1 MSGAQATRRRG
12 LLGAIL
18 VLGAVAGGC
27 DERAPVEDAAGDARP
42 DAGAV
47 LDAGEPDAAFDGAA
61 PDAAV
66 DDADAAP
73 VEDAAPPAPDA
84 APTAD
89 AGLDPVDRP
98 LAGSGPWG
106 PAARIST
113 LDMPANADAARRA
126 GCLLRGPAV
135 GTKLYSILL
144 LAGGGLGAQVRP
156 GIGGRIELVLLM
168 RARGWPAGVAA
179 SALDVVDLD
188 VLAGVQDDALGFHYR
203 ADAFADD
210 PAGPARS
217 VFAASG
223 VTDGWLDTDLIAL
236 TVPLSLLGS
245 PQVPFR
251 LENARLTGRI
261 VADGAGFALTSGS
274 IAGYFTLDQLV
285 LLIQEVQRFC
295 GEDDPPGICA
305 LIGDQFE
312 QPLDALVEVIVGFV
326 DGLEVRL
333 DGPRVLD
340 CDPALPDDCNAVG
353 VCLRIEATPVIV
365 EGVAAP

>member
-1 MSGAQATRRRG
+1 MSGALRG
-12 LLGAIL
+12 LFAAAV

-27 DERAPVEDAAGDARP
+27 DERAPVEDAA
-42 DAGAV
+42 
-47 LDAGEPDAAFDGAA
+47 DGAA
-61 PDAAV
+61 PDMGLVADAGA
-66 DDADAAP
+66 ADAA
-73 VEDAAPPAPDA
+73 VEDAAVEDAATDAGADAEADAAPPAPDA
-84 APTAD
+84 EVAD
-89 AGLDPVDRP
+89 AALDPVDRP
-98 LAGSGPWG
+98 LAATGPWG

-113 LDMPANADAARRA
+113 LDMPANADAARRV

-156 GIGGRIELVLLM
+156 GAGGRIELVLLM
-168 RARGWPAGVAA
+168 RARGWPAGRAA
-179 SALDVVDLD
+179 AGLDAVDLD
-188 VLAGVQDDALGFHYR
+188 VIAGVQGEGSSFRYR

-210 PAGPARS
+210 PSGPARS
-217 VFAASG
+217 VFAESF
-223 VTDGWLDTDLIAL
+223 VRDGWLDTDQISL
-236 TVPLSLLGS
+236 TMPLSLLGS
-245 PQVPFR
+245 PQVPFT
-251 LENARLTGRI
+251 LEQARLTGRI
-261 VADGAGFALTSGS
+261 VAAGPGFALESGA

-285 LLIQEVQRFC
+285 MLIQEVQRFC
-295 GEDDPPGICA
+295 GADDPPGICA

-312 QPLDALVEVIVGFV
+312 QPLDALVDVIVGFV

-353 VCLRIEATPVIV
+353 VCLRIEATPVVV